1 MFYSKPTHSNQ
12 KQVAVKPASYWLR
25 FLSGSASLLLAGG
38 AWAQDTAAQ
47 PEMLQPVTVVG
58 DVEDIPRI
66 AGSAA
71 RLKADAIQTQ
81 DYTNPARVVQQVPG
95 VYVREEDGFGNFPN
109 ISLRG
114 SDPGRSAK
122 LTLMEDGIMMAPA
135 PYSSPAAY
143 YSPRIGR
150 MSGVEILKG
159 SSQLRYGP
167 HNTGGVINY
176 LSTPFVPLPPRE
188 VSEAPSSGKGVNVK
202 NPKATAPVNPE
213 ARRAMEGYLKSS
225 FGSYETWKNHA
236 LWGHTYENS
245 LGTWGY
251 LLEFN
256 HEQSEG
262 FRDIDRYG
270 GDTGYQVFEPIFKI
284 FFEPDSAT
292 PQRFELRLGYTDFE
306 ADETY
311 VGLSNRDFGR
321 APFRRYASTVFDH
334 MDYEQFRSSLT
345 YIVEPT
351 DSLRLETSIYYNHF
365 ARSWYKLQDVS
376 LGDGN
381 INPSVA
387 IGAGS
392 GAAYDLVTGRGA
404 GSWRIRDNNREYQAY
419 GIQSRLDWDFVTG
432 PVQHTLTF
440 GTRLHY
446 DEERRFHRDDRVHL
460 NANGDITRIARGKQG
475 ASDNRQDDV
484 LALALYVEDDMRIGA
499 LSIKPG
505 IRWEHLWMNTEN
517 YNAGTSGS
525 ADLDVVAP
533 GVGLVYELTDSLSVF
548 GGYYR
553 GFSTPG
559 ASGRINDG
567 QDTEI
572 SDGFELGV
580 RYYTPE
586 LQAELIGFYTEHKDL
601 VVPDFIGASGSS
613 DSVNAGDVEVYGVE
627 AALRYDPLANSG
639 TDWRLPIRVAAT
651 VTHAE
656 LTSDTPSADAESI
669 FSGGR
674 AGNKVPYIP
683 EYNFA
688 IGIGVEYRNFG
699 LYVNGTYTPET
710 YASASNTSRP
720 VNTDGKPDARFGKVD
735 EVFLLD
741 VNVKYRV
748 NDKLRLFAG
757 VSNLL
762 EEEYIVSRI
771 PYGPRAGAP
780 RMWYGGIELKF

>member
-1 MFYSKPTHSNQ
+1 MT
-12 KQVAVKPASYWLR
+12 
-25 FLSGSASLLLAGG
+25 GSASLLLAGS
-38 AWAQDTAAQ
+38 AVAQQSAE
-47 PEMLQPVTVVG
+47 PEVLAPVTVVG
-58 DVEDIPRI
+58 DVADIPRI

-71 RLKADAIQTQ
+71 RLNEEAIQTQ
-81 DYTNPARVVQQVPG
+81 DYTNPARVLQQVPG
-95 VYVREEDGFGNFPN
+95 VYIREEDGFGNFPN

-114 SDPGRSAK
+114 SDPGRSSK

-143 YSPRIGR
+143 YAPRVGR

-176 LSTPFVPLPPRE
+176 LSTPFVALPP
-188 VSEAPSSGKGVNVK
+188 VEAPEPVSGKGLK
-202 NPKATAPVNPE
+202 NPKAVAPVAAGPRK
-213 ARRAMEGYLKSS
+213 ASEGYVKSS

-236 LWGHTYENS
+236 WWGHTFENS

-251 LLEFN
+251 LVEFN

-262 FRDIDRYG
+262 FRNIDRFG

-292 PQRFELRLGYTDFE
+292 PQRFELRVGYTDFE

-311 VGLSNRDFGR
+311 VGLSNRDIGR
-321 APFRRYASTVFDH
+321 DPLRRYASTVFDH

-351 DSLRLETSIYYNHF
+351 DSLRWETAVYYNYF

-404 GSWRIRDNNREYQAY
+404 GSWRIRDNNREYHAY

-432 PVQHTLTF
+432 PLEHTLTF
-440 GTRLHY
+440 GARLHY
-446 DEERRFHRDDRVHL
+446 DEERRFHRDDRVTL
-460 NANGDITRIARGKQG
+460 NASGNIANIARGKQG

-484 LALALYVEDDMRIGA
+484 LALAVYVEDDIQIGA
-499 LSIKPG
+499 LSVKPG
-505 IRWEHLWMNTEN
+505 IRWEHLWMDSEN
-517 YNAGTSGS
+517 YRTGTSGS
-525 ADLDVVAP
+525 AELDVVAP
-533 GVGLVYELTDSLSVF
+533 GVGLVYDLTDSLSVF

-559 ASGRINDG
+559 ASARINDS

-586 LQAELIGFYTEHKDL
+586 LQAELIGFYTQHKDL

-613 DSVNAGDVEVYGVE
+613 DSVNAGDVEVYGIE
-627 AALRYDPLANSG
+627 AAVRYDVLANSG
-639 TDWRLPIRVAAT
+639 SDWRLPVRFAAT
-651 VTHAE
+651 LTSAE

-674 AGNKVPYIP
+674 SGNKVPYIP

-688 IGIGVEYRNFG
+688 LGVGVEYRNFG

-710 YASASNTSRP
+710 FGSASNTSRP
-720 VNTDGKPDARFGKVD
+720 VNTDGKPDARFGKID

-748 NDKLRLFAG
+748 TEKVRLFAG

-762 EEEYIVSRI
+762 DEEYIVSRI
-771 PYGPRAGAP
+771 PYGPRSGAP
-780 RMWYGGIELKF
+780 RMWYGGLELKF